1 MVAADRVCCPSAE
14 QVMDKAADMVVGGV
28 GRGFNKFKK
37 GFSGMVRPIRRYPP
51 HTLARNHCAV
61 SKRARPNNRPIQL
74 KPT

>member
-37 GFSGMVRPIRRYPP
+37 GFSGMVRPIRRYPT
-51 HTLARNHCAV
+51 HTRTQSLCSFQART
-61 SKRARPNNRPIQL
+61 P
-74 KPT
+74 